1 MEVGQ
6 IHDLDDDGIL
16 IDVESADAHDVTV
29 GDTVNL
35 LLIGGEQLDLT
46 VQGITD
52 DEQVL
57 GLFTITRATYMA
69 NVPEP
74 LDAFVY
80 GTIDEGADLDAVLA
94 DVDEIVAKVPD
105 LTVEDREGFIGSIA
119 DQITFI
125 VRFISIMLFLSIII
139 ALIGVANTLA
149 LSISERLRE
158 LGLLRAVGMD
168 RTQLKRSLRWE
179 AVIMALLGTVIGIF
193 LALVVGRAM
202 MKALEPS
209 GLTIFQVPFG
219 LLALLLVGGALIGTV
234 AAIFPARRA
243 AKLPILDAIAK
254 E

>member
-1 MEVGQ
+1 VQ
-6 IHDLDDDGIL
+6 
-16 IDVESADAHDVTV
+16 V
-29 GDTVNL
+29 GDTVHL
-35 LLIGGEQLDLT
+35 LMVGGKELDLE

-57 GLFTITRATYMA
+57 GLFTITRDAYM
-69 NVPEP
+69 NSVPEP
-74 LDAFVY
+74 LDASVF
-80 GTIDEGADLDAVLA
+80 GTIDEGADLDAVIA
-94 DVDEIVAKVPD
+94 DIDDIVSEVPD

-125 VRFISIMLFLSIII
+125 VNFISIMLLLSIII
-139 ALIGVANTLA
+139 ALIGVANTLS

-179 AVIMALLGTVIGIF
+179 AVIMALLGTTIGIF

-209 GLTIFQVPFG
+209 GLTLFRVPVG
-219 LLALLLVGGALIGTV
+219 LLLVLLAGGALIGTV

-243 AKLPILDAIAK
+243 AKLPILDAIAR